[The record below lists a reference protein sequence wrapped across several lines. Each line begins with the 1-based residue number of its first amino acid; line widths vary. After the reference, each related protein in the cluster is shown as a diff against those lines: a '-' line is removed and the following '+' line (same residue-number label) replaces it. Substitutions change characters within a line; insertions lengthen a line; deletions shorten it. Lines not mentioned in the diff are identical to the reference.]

1 LWWSWQTPYL
11 SGVAVQGVPIVLLS
25 IGFSYI
31 AYHLTRGALGDSAS
45 ENAVVAVAGGVFL
58 LTAITAFRDAM
69 RRGLCIIT
77 NYRLILPFSTSW
89 PIESSHYY
97 RGSLDKVELKIRRNG
112 FGDLKLVEQ
121 VETTSKRRR
130 KRAGYTR
137 TLINVRDAAEAERR
151 LRSLAL
157 PPADS
162 ILMKSDD
169 RSGGKEVQTDQFH
182 LDEPTEITLWSGKP
196 KFFLPQMTHTANP
209 SGPISCNAS
218 HLTFLLLVGILLLM
232 TAWMVQFA
240 WRSPGILFLFL
251 PGLAYGIV
259 KVLQTLSYW
268 IAEVT
273 AQYTI
278 TTSGLSI
285 IRPLALFKRKMAF
298 DRNYFKILFRQDLR
312 SGAGNISFFVDV
324 GSIQGNRDVRTEALY
339 NLRDARIVARILAG
353 LGSSSYEGETLQ
365 TTQMPDQPASSPA

>member
-1 LWWSWQTPYL
+1 
-11 SGVAVQGVPIVLLS
+11 
-25 IGFSYI
+25 
-31 AYHLTRGALGDSAS
+31 
-45 ENAVVAVAGGVFL
+45 
-58 LTAITAFRDAM
+58 
-69 RRGLCIIT
+69 
-77 NYRLILPFSTSW
+77 
-89 PIESSHYY
+89 
-97 RGSLDKVELKIRRNG
+97 
-112 FGDLKLVEQ
+112 
-121 VETTSKRRR
+121 
-130 KRAGYTR
+130 
-137 TLINVRDAAEAERR
+137 
-151 LRSLAL
+151 
-157 PPADS
+157 
-162 ILMKSDD
+162 MKSDD

-182 LDEPTEITLWSGKP
+182 LDGPTEITLWSGKP

-218 HLTFLLLVGILLLM
+218 HLTFLLFVGILLLM

-285 IRPLALFKRKMAF
+285 IRPFALFKRKMAF